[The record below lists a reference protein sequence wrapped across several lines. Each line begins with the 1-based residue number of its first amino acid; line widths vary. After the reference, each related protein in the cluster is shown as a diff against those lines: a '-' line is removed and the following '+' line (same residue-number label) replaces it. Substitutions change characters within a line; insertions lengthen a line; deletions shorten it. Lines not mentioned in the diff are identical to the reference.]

1 MEPID
6 RGVRLRDRRGGVETG
21 NRRRA
26 LKVHENLSILRT
38 IDVDESIYTLSAM
51 LLRCA
56 KVIEFS

>member
-1 MEPID
+1 M
-6 RGVRLRDRRGGVETG
+6 ETG

-26 LKVHENLSILRT
+26 PKVHENLSILRT